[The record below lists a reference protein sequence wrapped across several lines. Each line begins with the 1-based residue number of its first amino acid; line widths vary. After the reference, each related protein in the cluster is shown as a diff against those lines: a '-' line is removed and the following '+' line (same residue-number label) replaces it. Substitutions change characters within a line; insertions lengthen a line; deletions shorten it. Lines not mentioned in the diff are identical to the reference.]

1 MSGVSCQEASTL
13 PAPDG
18 VSGHRQSVKAVKL
31 VLSQGD
37 CSWGE
42 KAGKRP
48 AFIAGGGPPAQ
59 DVQPLLLRASLS
71 TFWEASETFEDLQ
84 LFETEVSGH
93 SRAMDQVSDKQ
104 ILAPGTPQLAQL
116 CA

>member
-18 VSGHRQSVKAVKL
+18 VSGHTS
-31 VLSQGD
+31 LSKRSNWY
-37 CSWGE
+37 CRKETAPGE
-42 KAGKRP
+42 KRQGK
-48 AFIAGGGPPAQ
+48 GPPLLREV
-59 DVQPLLLRASLS
+59 DLLHKMCSHFLLRASLS

-93 SRAMDQVSDKQ
+93 SRAMDQVADKQ